1 MGPTATPALLP
12 GLFALVRVG
21 EEGQRGGGRITIT
34 IDDGYGRV
42 SRRRVTIR
50 NKRGTADVRLVRF
63 GRGQVS
69 DELGHAT
76 HSVHRRG
83 RSGDGTGCG
92 LSLGRF
98 RESEG
103 MECRAVRSGHL
114 RGSALLWAFAGGGVG
129 AVVARGEGTVVWEHD
144 DRRAVV
150 DGGGVGE
157 VGLAEAGSWGEMD
170 ARTEDRGGEGKG
182 ERAIR
187 GRWRV
192 RVCLM
197 LETWAQGCPRHS
209 KAGRGGAEGGG
220 G

>member
-12 GLFALVRVG
+12 GLFALVRVR

-42 SRRRVTIR
+42 SRRRVTIW
-50 NKRGTADVRLVRF
+50 NKGGNIDVRLVRF

-69 DELGHAT
+69 DEWGHAT
-76 HSVHRRG
+76 YSVHRRG
-83 RSGDGTGCG
+83 RSGEGTGCG

-103 MECRAVRSGHL
+103 MECCAVRSGHL
-114 RGSALLWAFAGGGVG
+114 RRSPLLWAFAGGGIG
-129 AVVARGEGTVVWEHD
+129 ALVACGEGTVVWGHD
-144 DRRAVV
+144 DRSAVV

-157 VGLAEAGSWGEMD
+157 VGLAEAGSWGEMNT
-170 ARTEDRGGEGKG
+170 RTQDRGGQGKG

-187 GRWRV
+187 GRRRV

-209 KAGRGGAEGGG
+209 KAGRGGAEGG
-220 G
+220 